1 MKKDDDY
8 TVKATCHICGKAFMA
23 RYNVKGRAKVCTR
36 KEHAC
41 KRKVEKR
48 PGQRDKIIQ
57 CVENCCRSQYRRGAA
72 SMAMDGAI
80 DPRQVLSDAEFKKV
94 WDMTGALRGDER
106 VALRFIAVT
115 GCRLGEAF
123 LVRQGA
129 ISWTKDGYSTVRI
142 PTLKRKGHP
151 VRSVHI
157 NNSSLF
163 LAELKAWVKNV
174 KDGEP
179 LFLIPRRSL
188 QAALEK
194 ILDKVKVDRDGLV
207 HILRHTRAS
216 QLAAAGAQPNY
227 IRQQLG
233 WSSLEMAKIYTHT
246 NTDEISKVLG
256 KI

>member
-1 MKKDDDY
+1 MSNDY

-36 KEHAC
+36 KEHVC

-48 PGQRDKIIQ
+48 PGQKDKVIS

-72 SMAMDGAI
+72 TMSMDGAI
-80 DPRQVLSDAEFKKV
+80 DPRKVLSPDEFKRA
-94 WDMTGALRGDER
+94 WALMNRLQGDER
-106 VALRFIAVT
+106 MTLRFIATT

-129 ISWTKDGYSTVRI
+129 ISWAPKADYFTVRI

-151 VRSVHI
+151 VRSVHVK
-157 NNSSLF
+157 NDSEF
-163 LAELKAWVKNV
+163 ARDFKVWVKNI

-179 LFLIPRRSL
+179 LFTIPRRSL

-194 ILDKVKVDRDGLV
+194 VLDQVKVDRDGLV

-216 QLAAAGAQPNY
+216 QLVRAGADLNY
-227 IRQQLG
+227 VRQQLG

-246 NTDEISKVLG
+246 DSDQISKVLG

>member
-1 MKKDDDY
+1 MNKDADY
-8 TVKATCHICGKAFMA
+8 TVKATCHICGKAFLA

-36 KEHAC
+36 KEHVC

-48 PGQRDKIIQ
+48 PGRRDKVIS
-57 CVENCCRSQYRRGAA
+57 CVEDCCRSQYRRGAS

-80 DPRQVLSDAEFKKV
+80 DPRKVLSDAEFKKV
-94 WDMTGALRGDER
+94 WALSAALRGDER
-106 VALRFIAVT
+106 VALRFIAST

-123 LVRQGA
+123 MVRRGA
-129 ISWTKDGYSTVRI
+129 ISWTVGSYSTVRI

-151 VRSVHI
+151 ARSVHLK
-157 NNSSLF
+157 NGSEF
-163 LAELKAWVKNV
+163 ATELRAWEKKVP
-174 KDGEP
+174 DGDP

-194 ILDKVKVDRDGLV
+194 VLDKVKVDRDGLI

-216 QLAAAGAQPNY
+216 QLAKAGAHPNY

-246 NTDEISKVLG
+246 DADEISKVLG